1 MDSGLD
7 HRYIFTM
14 AMSIFVACDSE
25 QEIDVLHDKL
35 SEGGEEKAPLEDAI
49 EFYNR
54 ALGAG
59 GKDCEGHSPHDAA
72 EILGRKKRSV
82 SRSHSTGGGSYR
94 TGDLLVGVQRTSA
107 VRQQLMSAH
116 GANATS
122 IDVRCP
128 VAPADMP
135 LHCCSLERVSARW
148 DCLAGATVL

>member
-72 EILGRKKRSV
+72 EILGRKIGRKKRSV
-82 SRSHSTGGGSYR
+82 SRSHSTGGDSGRYR
-94 TGDLLVGVQRTSA
+94 Q
-107 VRQQLMSAH
+107 
-116 GANATS
+116 
-122 IDVRCP
+122 
-128 VAPADMP
+128 
-135 LHCCSLERVSARW
+135 
-148 DCLAGATVL
+148 

>member
-1 MDSGLD
+1 MAMDSGLD
-7 HRYIFTM
+7 HRYIFTL

-59 GKDCEGHSPHDAA
+59 GKDCEGQSPHDAA

-82 SRSHSTGGGSYR
+82 SRSHSTGGDSGRYR
-94 TGDLLVGVQRTSA
+94 
-107 VRQQLMSAH
+107 
-116 GANATS
+116 
-122 IDVRCP
+122 P
-128 VAPADMP
+128 
-135 LHCCSLERVSARW
+135 
-148 DCLAGATVL
+148 